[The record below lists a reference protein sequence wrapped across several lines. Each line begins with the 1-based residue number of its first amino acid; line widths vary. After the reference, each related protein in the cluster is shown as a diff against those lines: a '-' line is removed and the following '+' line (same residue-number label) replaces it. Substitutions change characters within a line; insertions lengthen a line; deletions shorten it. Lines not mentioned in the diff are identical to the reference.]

1 MPERLI
7 EAVDEKKKAV
17 IRKRAKTGA
26 GVKKAT
32 GKVGAKK
39 KTTTAVAKKMDAGEF
54 SCLPFP
60 LLLFSFPPL
69 PGRELFALEA
79 EHQKQGLVLTCS
91 WVQ

>member
-17 IRKRAKTGA
+17 VRKRAKTGA

-39 KTTTAVAKKMDAGEF
+39 KKTTTAVAKKMDAGN
-54 SCLPFP
+54 FP
-60 LLLFSFPPL
+60 LFSFPFSKPHSL
-69 PGRELFALEA
+69 
-79 EHQKQGLVLTCS
+79 K
-91 WVQ
+91 